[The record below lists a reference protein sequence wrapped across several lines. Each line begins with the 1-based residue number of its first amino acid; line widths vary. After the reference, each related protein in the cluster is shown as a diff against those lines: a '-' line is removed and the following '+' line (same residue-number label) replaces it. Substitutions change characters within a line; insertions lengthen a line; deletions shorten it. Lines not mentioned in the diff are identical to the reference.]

1 MNDAEN
7 LSKLLGHLP
16 PAVFREFMVEEFELT
31 MPALDKKQT
40 KRDQRAEMETVLSG
54 LDINHRQRIE
64 EVAERIVLLSDGA
77 GQDVIEGFR
86 ETSSIQKSRKHLLR
100 LATSTSA
107 HCGCTSM
114 RRPCLMKR

>member
-86 ETSSIQKSRKHLLR
+86 DDIFEKTRKHSQGF
-100 LATSTSA
+100 ATSTSA
-107 HCGCTSM
+107 HCGCSSM

>member
-16 PAVFREFMVEEFELT
+16 PAVFSEFMVEEFELT

-64 EVAERIVLLSDGA
+64 EVAERIRVALQPLPELSKRLDNPRLVGA
-77 GQDVIEGFR
+77 
-86 ETSSIQKSRKHLLR
+86 T
-100 LATSTSA
+100 A
-107 HCGCTSM
+107 
-114 RRPCLMKR
+114 